1 MTELDYK
8 IQTPDEIR
16 EKEEEEKKKKLAQH
30 AELTQA
36 NSDLEKIKN
45 ELAIMQQAPD
55 FLKTMNPGIGQNS
68 YPSHGRSNR
77 GHRSRSHSRS
87 SSRSS
92 RSSDNSGSPY
102 GSQLLLQSFTTP
114 YRTRTPQRPAG
125 TATPDTTATGTLL
138 TTPSR
143 GGNLTRKNMR
153 TNKRKKTRKFRKSR
167 RGGRR

>member
-1 MTELDYK
+1 
-8 IQTPDEIR
+8 
-16 EKEEEEKKKKLAQH
+16 
-30 AELTQA
+30 
-36 NSDLEKIKN
+36 
-45 ELAIMQQAPD
+45 MQQAPD

-68 YPSHGRSNR
+68 YPSLGRINR

-92 RSSDNSGSPY
+92 RSSDNSGNSDSSYRTP
-102 GSQLLLQSFTTP
+102 LLLESLMK
-114 YRTRTPQRPAG
+114 PQRQAG
-125 TATPDTTATGTLL
+125 TGTPGTAV
-138 TTPSR
+138 TPGG